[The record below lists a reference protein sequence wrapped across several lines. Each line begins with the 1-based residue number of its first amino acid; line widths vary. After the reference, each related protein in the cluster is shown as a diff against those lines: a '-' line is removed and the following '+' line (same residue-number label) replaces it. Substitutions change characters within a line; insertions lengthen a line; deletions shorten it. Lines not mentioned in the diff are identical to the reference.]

1 MLRVFSDPR
10 CLLHEAPAGF
20 PECPARLSGV
30 LSALARA
37 GFAGEQPAHHA
48 ESEPAVRALHAP
60 AYLERF
66 RRAAE
71 RGDGLLDSADNPLS
85 PGTWDAAWG
94 AVSATL
100 HAADW
105 ALGADAGA
113 TRRIGFAAVR
123 PPGHHAEAAL
133 AMGFCFFDNAAVAAQ
148 YALDRGRRRVALF
161 DFDVHHGNGTQHLFE
176 DRADVFYLST
186 HQYPFYPGSGGG
198 EERGRGP
205 GAGYTLNVPL
215 PAGSGD
221 ARYGDALTDVILPAL
236 HAYAP
241 DFLILSAGFD
251 AWQADPLGGMK
262 VSEGGFNAW
271 GRQLGEFARAR
282 SIGILGVLEG
292 GYDLAN
298 LGGLVVAHLRGL
310 SGLGSD

>member
-1 MLRVFSDPR
+1 M
-10 CLLHEAPAGF
+10 
-20 PECPARLSGV
+20 
-30 LSALARA
+30 
-37 GFAGEQPAHHA
+37 
-48 ESEPAVRALHAP
+48 
-60 AYLERF
+60 
-66 RRAAE
+66 
-71 RGDGLLDSADNPLS
+71 
-85 PGTWDAAWG
+85 
-94 AVSATL
+94 
-100 HAADW
+100 
-105 ALGADAGA
+105 
-113 TRRIGFAAVR
+113 
-123 PPGHHAEAAL
+123 
-133 AMGFCFFDNAAVAAQ
+133 
-148 YALDRGRRRVALF
+148 
-161 DFDVHHGNGTQHLFE
+161 
-176 DRADVFYLST
+176 
-186 HQYPFYPGSGGG
+186 
-198 EERGRGP
+198 
-205 GAGYTLNVPL
+205 PL

-310 SGLGSD
+310 SGLG